1 VRVDDPAHRSPHE
14 ARLLRAAGTASV
26 TVALTLIFAKTWG
39 WRATDSVALLG
50 SLADSFLDLAASLI
64 TYFALRI
71 ALEPA
76 DAEHRFGHGNAEAI
90 AGIAQAVII
99 SVSAAFVAYRAIA
112 RLLEPAPIESVGIGY
127 AVMTVA
133 LILTA
138 GLVAFQW
145 YVVRATGSVAVRADA
160 AHYVSDLLTNLAVVV
175 AIFLS
180 SRFGWLYA
188 DPILGLLVVVLIL
201 LSVRDILGNALH
213 DLLDHEFPAAQR
225 QRIKAIVTAHPDALG
240 VHDLRT
246 RSSGAKQ
253 FVQLHLELDP
263 SLTLGRVHAICD
275 EVEASVKAQFPAADV
290 LIHADPYGLR
300 EKRDSY

>member
-1 VRVDDPAHRSPHE
+1 VRVDDPAHRSPRE
-14 ARLLRAAGTASV
+14 ARLLRAAATASV

-64 TYFALRI
+64 TYFALRV

-99 SVSAAFVAYRAIA
+99 SISAGFVAYRAIV
-112 RLLEPAPIESVGIGY
+112 RLIEPAPIESVAIGY
-127 AVMTVA
+127 WVMAVA

-145 YVVRATGSVAVRADA
+145 YVVRVTGSVAVRADA
-160 AHYVSDLLTNLAVVV
+160 AHYVSDLLTNLAVVA

-180 SRFGWLYA
+180 SRLGWFYA
-188 DPILGLLVVVLIL
+188 DPLLGLLVVVLIL

-213 DLLDHEFPAAQR
+213 DLLDHEFPAADR
-225 QRIKAIVTAHPDALG
+225 QRIKTIVTEHPDALG

-275 EVEASVKAQFPAADV
+275 EVEASVKAHFPAADV

-300 EKRDSY
+300 EQRDRF